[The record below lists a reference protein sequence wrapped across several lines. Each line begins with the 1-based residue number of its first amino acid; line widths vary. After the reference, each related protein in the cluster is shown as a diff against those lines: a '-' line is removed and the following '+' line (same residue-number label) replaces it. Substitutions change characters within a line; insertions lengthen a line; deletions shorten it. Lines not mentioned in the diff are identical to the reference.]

1 MFAALNLYCIRS
13 ACTIDLYT
21 YPSKY
26 LSSFQKSEY
35 FFRKF
40 KNIVCP
46 LLFKNIYIFYIYWL
60 AWNRFKILS
69 PLFWNKLFC
78 RQSLSHPMTLIF
90 SSFSFL
96 QLNCKKIEH
105 WPNGKFKSHYVNNK
119 LDNNYLN
126 KNKIALRYLRRLK
139 KLTRR
144 AMEHS

>member
-1 MFAALNLYCIRS
+1 MFVALNLYCIRS
-13 ACTIDLYT
+13 TCTKDLYT
-21 YPSKY
+21 YPSTSTC
-26 LSSFQKSEY
+26 LL
-35 FFRKF
+35 FRKANIFSAF

-78 RQSLSHPMTLIF
+78 RQSLSRPITLIV

-96 QLNCKKIEH
+96 QLNCKKIED
-105 WPNGKFKSHYVNNK
+105 WPNDKVKSHYVNNK

-126 KNKIALRYLRRLK
+126 KKNSFKVFEK
-139 KLTRR
+139 T
-144 AMEHS
+144 

>member
-13 ACTIDLYT
+13 TCTIDLYS
-21 YPSKY
+21 YPCTSTC
-26 LSSFQKSEY
+26 LL
-35 FFRKF
+35 FRKANIFSAF
-40 KNIVCP
+40 KNIVCS

-78 RQSLSHPMTLIF
+78 RQSLSRPITLIV

-96 QLNCKKIEH
+96 QLNCKKIED
-105 WPNGKFKSHYVNNK
+105 WPNDKVKSHYVNNK

-126 KNKIALRYLRRLK
+126 KKNSFKVFEK
-139 KLTRR
+139 T
-144 AMEHS
+144 